1 MTTSTHS
8 NHVLT
13 LEQKEDAR
21 CKALT
26 ARSAVSLFLHPTC
39 MTITRTRTIPQVS
52 DEGTTDIP
60 FDAFADI
67 QAVVQDE
74 FDANIVLH
82 NHSAAGSFHGRPYV
96 NVAHYLLELTA
107 EMDDVDEI
115 ISRIEPM
122 VEDLIE
128 RHTRQLALP
137 IES

>member
-1 MTTSTHS
+1 MTINIHS

-26 ARSAVSLFLHPTC
+26 ARSAVSLFLHHTC

-52 DEGTTDIP
+52 NEGTTNIP

-74 FDANIVLH
+74 FDANLVIH

-107 EMDDVDEI
+107 EMDDIDEI

>member
-8 NHVLT
+8 NYVLS
-13 LEQKEDAR
+13 LEQKEDAG

-39 MTITRTRTIPQVS
+39 MTITRTRIIPQVS
-52 DEGTTDIP
+52 TEGTTDIP

-67 QAVVQDE
+67 EAVVQNE
-74 FDANIVLH
+74 FDANIAVH
-82 NHSAAGSFHGRPYV
+82 NHTAAGSFHGRPFV

-107 EMDDVDEI
+107 ERDDIDEI